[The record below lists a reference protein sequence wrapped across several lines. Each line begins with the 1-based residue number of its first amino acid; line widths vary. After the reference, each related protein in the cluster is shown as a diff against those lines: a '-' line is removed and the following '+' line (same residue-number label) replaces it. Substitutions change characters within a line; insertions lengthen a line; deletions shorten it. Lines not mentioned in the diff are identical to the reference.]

1 MQRLMDRDLLT
12 ALVLFGIGA
21 VSWSGSGADVKDWIF
36 PLLATYLVLGVAVVL
51 LARFIFAAVMKQ
63 APDII
68 EGFGENRI
76 VVVDLLVF
84 GAIVLA
90 YIFVLNGLGFWVA
103 SFLMLVLAST
113 YLTMNKTR
121 RNLIV
126 AVVMPLAVC
135 ILAYFIFLR
144 VFYVPLPEGTWWPG
158 AS

>member
-51 LARFIFAAVMKQ
+51 FARVVFAALMKQ
-63 APDII
+63 APDIVD
-68 EGFGENRI
+68 GFRENP
-76 VVVDLLVF
+76 VVVIDLFVF
-84 GAIVLA
+84 GAIVLG
-90 YIFVLNGLGFWVA
+90 YIFVLNGLGFWLA
-103 SFLMLVLAST
+103 SFLMLTLAST

-121 RNLIV
+121 RNLII
-126 AVVMPLAVC
+126 AVVMPLGVC
-135 ILAYFIFLR
+135 ILAYVIFLR